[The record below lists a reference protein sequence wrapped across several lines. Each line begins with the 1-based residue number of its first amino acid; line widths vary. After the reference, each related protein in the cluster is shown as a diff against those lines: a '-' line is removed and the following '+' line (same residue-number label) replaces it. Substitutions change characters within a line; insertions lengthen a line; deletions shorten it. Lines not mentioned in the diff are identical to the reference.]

1 MVGSPSHAAK
11 SPRGGRSPEV
21 QEKQESRSKSPGVKS
36 PEVDV
41 QESRVKKSG
50 SPRVDA
56 QESKVKKSKSKRV
69 KKSKRRN
76 MSKRKKSK
84 SQL

>member
-69 KKSKRRN
+69 KESKRRN